1 MSAAT
6 PTIVWLFLP
15 MVMLLVAAELHDLTM
30 TLLPAL
36 GLAGRVTVK
45 AEPDESHRTPS
56 QFAAV

>member
-1 MSAAT
+1 
-6 PTIVWLFLP
+6 
-15 MVMLLVAAELHDLTM
+15 MVMLFVAAELHDLTM